1 MMWWAESMFD
11 HSPHC
16 ATLATG
22 PGVVLCSPCHL
33 QQRCT
38 VMLHCTG
45 SVLIVQCCNVLEVFL
60 LCNVAMYWKCS
71 YCAMLQCTGSV
82 LTVQFISYCE
92 YWTLPK
98 SKYCNENREIYIN
111 KQQNGK
117 QESKKWKCVFWHIF
131 CLYFWLYLLGSKHKQ
146 MYCEKRKC

>member
-1 MMWWAESMFD
+1 MCQTPQTWQASLPPSMYPAQTNDDVMGWKYVWSQSSLRHTGNWAW
-11 HSPHC
+11 
-16 ATLATG
+16 
-22 PGVVLCSPCHL
+22 
-33 QQRCT
+33 RCT
-38 VMLHCTG
+38 VLSLPPAAEMH
-45 SVLIVQCCNVLEVFL
+45 S
-60 LCNVAMYWKCS
+60 NVALYWKCS